1 LETERSGGRMIMDEL
16 AEHEVV
22 YSAIKSSEKRTNFE
36 RIKNMSVEEMA
47 RILHIISRENGK
59 DINKRINNCDCWTAD
74 FLKWLN
80 SESEV

>member
-1 LETERSGGRMIMDEL
+1 M
-16 AEHEVV
+16 
-22 YSAIKSSEKRTNFE
+22 TNYDV
-36 RIKNMSVEEMA
+36 IKNMSVEEMA